1 MKKVLTLSII
11 SLLLTA
17 CGSGGGKGGSANSGN
32 TYVPPTKVNT
42 SLSQASLELREQIKK
57 IKAIRIN
64 DQNIDLAN
72 EPTGFLVRDTSD
84 KTTARVYNQV
94 YSVLGYIQPKFS
106 TDNRVE
112 RLKQVID
119 LNKIKDGNE
128 YYANLVATNFDNIPT
143 SESATYS
150 GIAMAQDLE
159 GKLTLNA
166 DFTNKKV
173 SGEITQVKQISSGET
188 KPDYKLQETD
198 IAKIAL
204 PNTSRELHF
213 AGIALSDGERFGY
226 GGTFAGPE
234 AEEVLGMLAK
244 DNKIKLQFI
253 GKK

>member
-1 MKKVLTLSII
+1 MKKVLALSVI

-17 CGSGGGKGGSANSGN
+17 CSGGGGKGGNANPGN
-32 TYVPPTKVNT
+32 SVPSPKANT
-42 SLSQASLELREQIKK
+42 SLSQAVPELRDEIKQ

-64 DQNIDLAN
+64 DHHIDLAN